1 MKVVATTTMLTDLAR
16 QIGGDKV
23 EVSGLMKAGVDPHLY
38 QAGAGDVDAM
48 NKADIVV
55 YNGVHLEGK
64 MGAIFDNLHA
74 QKKPTIRVSDGIPS
88 ETLLDFEE
96 DGEKRKIP
104 TSGFRK
110 ELESRRERSSK
121 GFSEKDPKNKSYY
134 EDHLNAYLA
143 ELDNLDKYIRKEVES
158 VPKDSR
164 ILVTAHDAFAYF
176 ARDYGFEVK
185 GIQGISTASEA
196 GTSDISTLAAFIAE
210 HKIKAVFVESSVPIK
225 PSSLSR
231 LLSKH
236 GASMFPSAAN
246 CTPTLLAASPQRGH
260 LYRHVRAQ
268 YKDNHGSAPLSIL
281 NFRRMDRGSPRSV
294 RFHFMKYLLE
304 VSSWNTLSNWKTS
317 PLPMTASP
325 SYGIW
330 I

>member
-1 MKVVATTTMLTDLAR
+1 MLKKIVFGLCIPLAILGAAALSFSGCGKSAPASDSAGKMKVVATTTMLTDLAR

-96 DGEKRKIP
+96 DGEKTKDPHIWF
-104 TSGFRK
+104 SVKNWKAAAK
-110 ELESRRERSSK
+110 EVAK

-143 ELDNLDKYIRKEVES
+143 ELDNLDKYIRKEVELS
-158 VPKDSR
+158 QKIPVSSSPPMTLLLISPEITDLRLKASR
-164 ILVTAHDAFAYF
+164 ESALPAKQALPTS
-176 ARDYGFEVK
+176 ARWPLSLR
-185 GIQGISTASEA
+185 I
-196 GTSDISTLAAFIAE
+196 
-210 HKIKAVFVESSVPIK
+210 IKSKRSSWNLPSPIK

-246 CTPTLLAASPQRGH
+246 CTPTLLAASPRK
-260 LYRHVRAQ
+260 RALI
-268 YKDNHGSAPLSIL
+268 SAC
-281 NFRRMDRGSPRSV
+281 
-294 RFHFMKYLLE
+294 
-304 VSSWNTLSNWKTS
+304 TS
-317 PLPMTASP
+317 TT
-325 SYGIW
+325 
-330 I
+330 

>member
-1 MKVVATTTMLTDLAR
+1 MLKKIVFGICLPLAILGAAALSFSGCGKSASASDSAGKMKVVATTTMLTDLAR

-96 DGEKRKIP
+96 DGEKTKDPHIWF
-104 TSGFRK
+104 SVKNWKAAAK
-110 ELESRRERSSK
+110 EVAK

-210 HKIKAVFVESSVPIK
+210 HKIKAVFVESSVPHKTIESLKAAVKARGFDVSIGGELYSDSLGGESTKEGTYIGMYEHNIK
-225 PSSLSR
+225 TITEALR
-231 LLSKH
+231 
-236 GASMFPSAAN
+236 
-246 CTPTLLAASPQRGH
+246 
-260 LYRHVRAQ
+260 
-268 YKDNHGSAPLSIL
+268 
-281 NFRRMDRGSPRSV
+281 
-294 RFHFMKYLLE
+294 
-304 VSSWNTLSNWKTS
+304 
-317 PLPMTASP
+317 
-325 SYGIW
+325 
-330 I
+330 

>member
-1 MKVVATTTMLTDLAR
+1 MLKKIVFGLCIPLAILGAAALSFSGCGKSAPASDSAGKMKVVATTTMLTDLAR

-96 DGEKRKIP
+96 DGEKTKDPHIWF
-104 TSGFRK
+104 SVKNWKAAAK
-110 ELESRRERSSK
+110 EVAK

-164 ILVTAHDAFAYF
+164 ILVTAHDAFAYLPEITDLRLKVSRESALPAKQALPTS
-176 ARDYGFEVK
+176 ARWPLSSR
-185 GIQGISTASEA
+185 I
-196 GTSDISTLAAFIAE
+196 
-210 HKIKAVFVESSVPIK
+210 IKSKRSSWNLPSPIK

-246 CTPTLLAASPQRGH
+246 CTPTLLAASPRK
-260 LYRHVRAQ
+260 RALI
-268 YKDNHGSAPLSIL
+268 SAC
-281 NFRRMDRGSPRSV
+281 
-294 RFHFMKYLLE
+294 
-304 VSSWNTLSNWKTS
+304 TS
-317 PLPMTASP
+317 TT
-325 SYGIW
+325 
-330 I
+330 

>member
-1 MKVVATTTMLTDLAR
+1 MLKKIVFGLCIPLAILGAAALSFSGCGKSAPASDSAGKMKVVATTTMLTDLAR

-121 GFSEKDPKNKSYY
+121 RIFGKRSE
-134 EDHLNAYLA
+134 EQ
-143 ELDNLDKYIRKEVES
+143 I
-158 VPKDSR
+158 
-164 ILVTAHDAFAYF
+164 IL
-176 ARDYGFEVK
+176 
-185 GIQGISTASEA
+185 
-196 GTSDISTLAAFIAE
+196 
-210 HKIKAVFVESSVPIK
+210 
-225 PSSLSR
+225 
-231 LLSKH
+231 
-236 GASMFPSAAN
+236 
-246 CTPTLLAASPQRGH
+246 
-260 LYRHVRAQ
+260 
-268 YKDNHGSAPLSIL
+268 
-281 NFRRMDRGSPRSV
+281 
-294 RFHFMKYLLE
+294 
-304 VSSWNTLSNWKTS
+304 
-317 PLPMTASP
+317 
-325 SYGIW
+325 
-330 I
+330 

>member
-1 MKVVATTTMLTDLAR
+1 MGISVDVAWKSLNKHHEELC
-16 QIGGDKV
+16 GDKV

-96 DGEKRKIP
+96 DGEKTKDPHIWF
-104 TSGFRK
+104 SVKNWKAAAK
-110 ELESRRERSSK
+110 EVAK

-210 HKIKAVFVESSVPIK
+210 HKIKAVFVESSVPHKTIESLQAAVKARGFDVSIGGELYSDSLGGESTKEGTYIGMYEHNIK
-225 PSSLSR
+225 TITEALR
-231 LLSKH
+231 
-236 GASMFPSAAN
+236 
-246 CTPTLLAASPQRGH
+246 
-260 LYRHVRAQ
+260 
-268 YKDNHGSAPLSIL
+268 
-281 NFRRMDRGSPRSV
+281 
-294 RFHFMKYLLE
+294 
-304 VSSWNTLSNWKTS
+304 
-317 PLPMTASP
+317 
-325 SYGIW
+325 
-330 I
+330 

>member
-1 MKVVATTTMLTDLAR
+1 MLKKIVFGICLPLAILGAAALSFSGCGKSAPASDSAGKMKVVATTTMLTDLAR

-96 DGEKRKIP
+96 DGEKTKDPHIWF
-104 TSGFRK
+104 SVKNWKDAAK
-110 ELESRRERSSK
+110 EVAK

-143 ELDNLDKYIRKEVES
+143 ELDNLDKYMGKTVRFKGYVCQTPR
-158 VPKDSR
+158 VPKGCFVPGRFGMTCCAEDISFIGFICAAENAAALQHR
-164 ILVTAHDAFAYF
+164 SWVTVTATVGA
-176 ARDYGFEVK
+176 K
-185 GIQGISTASEA
+185 
-196 GTSDISTLAAFIAE
+196 E
-210 HKIKAVFVESSVPIK
+210 HPIYDGVG
-225 PSSLSR
+225 PWLE
-231 LLSKH
+231 
-236 GASMFPSAAN
+236 
-246 CTPTLLAASPQRGH
+246 AASVTP
-260 LYRHVRAQ
+260 AQ
-268 YKDNHGSAPLSIL
+268 PPKEELVYFL
-281 NFRRMDRGSPRSV
+281 R
-294 RFHFMKYLLE
+294 
-304 VSSWNTLSNWKTS
+304 
-317 PLPMTASP
+317 
-325 SYGIW
+325 
-330 I
+330 